1 MDAITNHSALQL
13 GYKSELGYVALTI
26 AQFISAKVT
35 GAGSSLNY
43 LEEHVPSQAVLSWDA
58 INSSTDLT
66 YVPKFYRTEENG
78 SPQGVSFALFET
90 DRYGHKEKKHSSIA
104 MPKFSSLSILSMEKG
119 ISECFKKTSEKPV
132 ILSATPYF
140 TACRSSPHSTGLIAT
155 QSFKYKRIIVGVA
168 AAKPATKLLGKF
180 LPVCRGGVA
189 SQTDTRWGTGITG
202 RTCSKE
208 GPPLRSEVE
217 KQEQTT
223 TSSSAAQGSYRDTKR
238 ETRVG
243 RNVYPDPALS
253 HGDTTASVKPCEER
267 KCQQNTTSLVAS
279 KAAGPPCSSLP
290 KPQPDKDAQ
299 RRQRQSASR
308 RRSSHK

>member
-1 MDAITNHSALQL
+1 MLSQTDVAPASLWCYSPCYFWSPGTTNR
-13 GYKSELGYVALTI
+13 TI
-26 AQFISAKVT
+26 AQIAKISAC
-35 GAGSSLNY
+35 L
-43 LEEHVPSQAVLSWDA
+43 
-58 INSSTDLT
+58 
-66 YVPKFYRTEENG
+66 NG
-78 SPQGVSFALFET
+78 SHHHLPLPF
-90 DRYGHKEKKHSSIA
+90 
-104 MPKFSSLSILSMEKG
+104 
-119 ISECFKKTSEKPV
+119 
-132 ILSATPYF
+132 PY
-140 TACRSSPHSTGLIAT
+140 
-155 QSFKYKRIIVGVA
+155 
-168 AAKPATKLLGKF
+168 
-180 LPVCRGGVA
+180 
-189 SQTDTRWGTGITG
+189 RWGTGITG

-223 TSSSAAQGSYRDTKR
+223 TSSFAAQGSYRDTKR

-308 RRSSHK
+308 RRSSHKWLTEVLQQEVLGKPCCRQHRQTLFQCLPAVHHQKGNTRGIAACSKVSGPGPVP